1 MEECA
6 MPKQLTA
13 ALSVALLAAAS
24 LAACGDDGGG
34 EKAANEITVW
44 SEENLEDRMTV
55 QNQIIADFTKKTGI
69 KVKLVGVAEDQF
81 SRVITTAAA
90 ANDLPD
96 VIGALPLASIRE
108 LEANDLLD
116 TETPGQIVDKLGKGS
131 FSPRALELD
140 SSGGKLLAVPSD
152 AWAQLILY
160 RKDLFQKAG
169 LQPPDTYETLEAAAR
184 KLNTGGV
191 AGITLAVAPKD
202 SFTAQSF
209 EHVALA
215 NGCQL
220 VDNSGNVALK
230 SPQCVKAFEFY
241 AKLAKDYSVKGKQDV
256 DSTRATYFAGK
267 AAMTIWSS
275 FILDELAGLRNDA
288 KPSCAECGSDPEWLA
303 KNTGV
308 VTALKGPDGAPA
320 QYGEI
325 VSWAVVR
332 DAAKDPAA
340 QFVSYMMNEGYER
353 WIGMAPEG
361 KFPTRKGFE
370 DKWNKL
376 PAGVDTKKPLAD
388 IYPADVLEALR
399 KSPDTFARWGIPQG
413 QGKLVG
419 ATMSELPVP
428 KALSGLVDGSLTPQ
442 TAADQAQAGVETIK
456 RGIRG

>member
-1 MEECA
+1 
-6 MPKQLTA
+6 MPKKVTA
-13 ALSVALLAAAS
+13 VLSVVLLATAT
-24 LAACGDDGGG
+24 LTACGDDGGQQSG
-34 EKAANEITVW
+34 ANQITVW
-44 SEENLEDRMTV
+44 TEENLADRMAV
-55 QNQIIADFTKKTGI
+55 QNQIIAEFTKKTGI

-81 SRVITTAAA
+81 SQTMTAAA
-90 ANDLPD
+90 AADDLPD

-116 TETPGQIVDKLGKGS
+116 TETPGKIVDRLGRDT
-131 FSPRALELD
+131 FSARALELD

-152 AWAQLILY
+152 GWAQLLLY
-160 RKDLFQKAG
+160 RKDLFDKAG
-169 LQPPDTYETLEAAAR
+169 LAPPDTYEALEAAAA

-191 AGITLAVAPKD
+191 AGITLAIAPKD

-215 NGCQL
+215 DGCQL
-220 VDNSGNVALK
+220 VDNSGNVTLD
-230 SPQCVKAFEFY
+230 SPQCAKAFEFY

-256 DSTRATYFAGK
+256 DSTRATYFSGK
-267 AAMTIWSS
+267 AAMMIWSS
-275 FILDELAGLRNDA
+275 FILDELAGLRKDA
-288 KPSCAECGSDPEWLA
+288 LPSCAECRDDPEWLA

-308 VTALKGPDGAPA
+308 VTALKGPDGSAPA

-340 QFVSYMMNEGYER
+340 TFVAYMMNEGYER

-376 PAGVDTKKPLAD
+376 PAGVDTKKPLSE

-419 ATMSELPVP
+419 ATMGELPVP
-428 KALSGLVDGSLTPQ
+428 KALSQVVDGSLTPQ
-442 TAADQAQAGVETIK
+442 AAAAQAKKDVETIK
-456 RGIRG
+456 RGIRQ

>member
-1 MEECA
+1 
-6 MPKQLTA
+6 MPKKVTA
-13 ALSVALLAAAS
+13 VLSVALLAAAS
-24 LAACGDDGGG
+24 LAACGDGG
-34 EKAANEITVW
+34 ESSAGNQITVW
-44 SEENLEDRMTV
+44 TEENLNDRMAV
-55 QNQIIADFTKKTGI
+55 QNQIAADFTKKTGI
-69 KVKLVGVAEDQF
+69 QVKLVAMAEDQF
-81 SRVITTAAA
+81 SQAVTAAA
-90 ANDLPD
+90 AAGDLPD
-96 VIGALPLASIRE
+96 VIGALPLAAVRE

-116 TETPGQIVDKLGKGS
+116 TETPGKVVDQLGRDS

-152 AWAQLILY
+152 GWAQLILY
-160 RKDLFQKAG
+160 RKDLFDKAG
-169 LQPPDTYETLEAAAR
+169 LQPPDTYERLQAAAA

-191 AGITLAVAPKD
+191 AGITLAIAPKD

-220 VDNSGNVALK
+220 VDNSGNVALD

-241 AKLAKDYSVKGKQDV
+241 GKLAKDYSVKGKQDV
-256 DSTRATYFAGK
+256 DSTRATYFSGK

-275 FILDELAGLRNDA
+275 FILDELAGLRKDA
-288 KPSCAECGSDPEWLA
+288 LPSCQECRADPEWLA

-308 VTALKGPDGAPA
+308 VTALKGPDGSAPA

-325 VSWAVVR
+325 VSWAVTR

-340 QFVSYMMNEGYER
+340 KFVAYMMNEGYER

-376 PAGVDTKKPLAD
+376 PAGVDSKKPLAD
-388 IYPADVLEALR
+388 IYPADVLDALR

-419 ATMSELPVP
+419 ATMGELPVP
-428 KALSGLVDGSLTPQ
+428 KALSAVVDGSLTPQ
-442 TAADQAQAGVETIK
+442 AAAAQAKADVETIK
-456 RGIRG
+456 RGIRQ

>member
-1 MEECA
+1 
-6 MPKQLTA
+6 MPKKVVA
-13 ALSVALLAAAS
+13 VLSIALLAAAS
-24 LAACGDDGGG
+24 TAACGDDSK
-34 EKAANEITVW
+34 KAANEITVW
-44 SEENLEDRMTV
+44 TEENLDDRMTV
-55 QNQIIADFTKKTGI
+55 QNQIIADFTRKTGI

-81 SRVITTAAA
+81 SQVVTSAAA
-90 ANDLPD
+90 AGDLPD

-116 TETPGQIVDKLGKGS
+116 TETPGQVVDRLGRSG
-131 FSPRALELD
+131 FSARALELD
-140 SSGGKLLAVPSD
+140 SAGGKLLAVPSD

-169 LQPPDTYETLEAAAR
+169 LERPDTYEALEAAAA

-191 AGITLAVAPKD
+191 AGITLAIAPKD

-220 VDNSGNVALK
+220 VDNSGNVTLA
-230 SPQCVKAFEFY
+230 SPQCVKAFAYY

-288 KPSCAECGSDPEWLA
+288 KPNCAECRTDPEWLA
-303 KNTGV
+303 ENTGV
-308 VTALKGPDGAPA
+308 VTALKGPDGTPA

-325 VSWAVVR
+325 VSWAVTR

-340 QFVSYMMNEGYER
+340 QFVTYMMNEGYER

-361 KFPTRKGFE
+361 KFPIRKGFE

-376 PAGVDTKKPLAD
+376 PAGVDAKKPLAD
-388 IYPADVLEALR
+388 VYPAEVLDALR

-419 ATMSELPVP
+419 ATMGELPVP
-428 KALSGLVDGSLTPQ
+428 KALSAVVDGSLTPQ
-442 TAADQAQAGVETIK
+442 AAAAQAKTDVETIK
-456 RGIRG
+456 RGIRQ

>member
-1 MEECA
+1 
-6 MPKQLTA
+6 MPKKVA
-13 ALSVALLAAAS
+13 AVLSVALLAAAS
-24 LAACGDDGGG
+24 LAACGDDAG
-34 EKAANEITVW
+34 KAANEITVW
-44 SEENLEDRMTV
+44 TEENLEDRMTV
-55 QNQIIADFTKKTGI
+55 QNQIIADFTRKTGI

-81 SRVITTAAA
+81 SQVVTAAA
-90 ANDLPD
+90 AAGNLPD

-116 TETPGQIVDKLGKGS
+116 TETPGRIIDKLGKGD
-131 FSPRALELD
+131 FSARALELD
-140 SSGGKLLAVPSD
+140 TSGGKLLAVPSD

-169 LQPPDTYETLEAAAR
+169 LERPDTYEALEAAAA

-191 AGITLAVAPKD
+191 AGITLAIAPKD

-220 VDNSGNVALK
+220 VDNSGNVTLD
-230 SPQCVKAFEFY
+230 SPQCVKAFAY
-241 AKLAKDYSVKGKQDV
+241 YSKLAKDYSVKGKQDV

-275 FILDELAGLRNDA
+275 FILDELAGLRDDA
-288 KPSCAECGSDPEWLA
+288 LPSCAECRQDPEWLA

-308 VTALKGPDGAPA
+308 VTALKGPDGTPA

-325 VSWAVVR
+325 VSWAVTR
-332 DAAKDPAA
+332 DAAKDSAA

-361 KFPTRKGFE
+361 KFPTRKGFA

-388 IYPADVLEALR
+388 VYPADVLDALR

-419 ATMSELPVP
+419 ATMGELPVP
-428 KALSGLVDGSLTPQ
+428 KALSQIVDGSLTPQ
-442 TAADQAQAGVETIK
+442 AAAEQAKKDVETIK
-456 RGIRG
+456 RGIRQ

>member
-1 MEECA
+1 
-6 MPKQLTA
+6 MPKKVTA
-13 ALSVALLAAAS
+13 VLSVALLAAAS
-24 LAACGDDGGG
+24 LAACGDGGG
-34 EKAANEITVW
+34 ESSASNQITVW
-44 SEENLEDRMTV
+44 TEENLNDRMAV
-55 QNQIIADFTKKTGI
+55 QNQIVAEFTKKTGI

-81 SRVITTAAA
+81 SQTVTAAA
-90 ANDLPD
+90 AAGDLPD
-96 VIGALPLASIRE
+96 VIGALPLSAVRE

-116 TETPGQIVDKLGKGS
+116 TETPGKVVDQLGRDS

-152 AWAQLILY
+152 GWAQLILY
-160 RKDLFQKAG
+160 RKDLFEKAG
-169 LQPPDTYETLEAAAR
+169 LQPPDTYERLEAAAA

-191 AGITLAVAPKD
+191 AGITLAIAPKD

-220 VDNSGNVALK
+220 VDNSGNVTLD
-230 SPQCVKAFEFY
+230 SPQCVRAFEFY

-256 DSTRATYFAGK
+256 DSTRATYFSGK

-275 FILDELAGLRNDA
+275 FILDEMAGLRKDA
-288 KPSCAECGSDPEWLA
+288 LPSCQECRADPQWLA
-303 KNTGV
+303 ENTGV
-308 VTALKGPDGAPA
+308 VTALKGPDGSAPA

-325 VSWAVVR
+325 VSWAITR
-332 DAAKDPAA
+332 DAAKDSAA
-340 QFVSYMMNEGYER
+340 KFVAFMMNEGYER
-353 WIGMAPEG
+353 WFGMAPEG

-376 PAGVDTKKPLAD
+376 PAGVDSKKPLAD
-388 IYPADVLEALR
+388 VYPADVLDALR

-419 ATMSELPVP
+419 AIMGELPVP
-428 KALSGLVDGSLTPQ
+428 KALSAVVDGSQTPQ
-442 TAADQAQAGVETIK
+442 AAATQAKTDVETIK
-456 RGIRG
+456 RGIRQ

>member
-1 MEECA
+1 
-6 MPKQLTA
+6 MPTKVTA
-13 ALSVALLAAAS
+13 VLSVSLLAAVS
-24 LAACGDDGGG
+24 LAACSDDGG
-34 EKAANEITVW
+34 EQPSTSNEITVW
-44 SEENLEDRMTV
+44 TEENLEDRMAV
-55 QNQIIADFTKKTGI
+55 QNTIVAEFTQKTGI

-81 SRVITTAAA
+81 SQTITAAA
-90 ANDLPD
+90 AADDLPD

-108 LEANDLLD
+108 LEANELLD
-116 TETPGQIVDKLGKGS
+116 TETPGRIVDQLGRDT
-131 FSPRALELD
+131 FSARALELD
-140 SSGGKLLAVPSD
+140 TSGGKLLAVPSD
-152 AWAQLILY
+152 GWAQLILY
-160 RKDLFQKAG
+160 RKDLFEKAG
-169 LQPPDTYETLEAAAR
+169 LRAPDTYEALEAAAA

-191 AGITLAVAPKD
+191 AGITLAIAPKD

-220 VDNSGNVALK
+220 VDGSGNVALD
-230 SPQCVKAFEFY
+230 SPQCVRAFEFY
-241 AKLAKDYSVKGKQDV
+241 ARLARDYSVKGKQDV
-256 DSTRATYFAGK
+256 DSTRATYFSGK

-275 FILDELAGLRNDA
+275 FILDEMAGLRKDA
-288 KPSCAECGSDPEWLA
+288 LPSCQECRDDPEWLT

-308 VTALKGPDGAPA
+308 VTALKGPDGSAPA

-325 VSWAVVR
+325 VSWAITR
-332 DAAKDPAA
+332 DAAKDPATK
-340 QFVSYMMNEGYER
+340 FVSYLMNEGYER

-388 IYPADVLEALR
+388 VYPADVLDALR

-419 ATMSELPVP
+419 ATMGELPVP
-428 KALSGLVDGSLTPQ
+428 KALSGIVDGSLTPQ
-442 TAADQAQAGVETIK
+442 AAAAQAKADVESIK
-456 RGIRG
+456 RGIRQ